1 MLIENRQSKEEI
13 ILKHNKMAIE
23 IANICDYMIENRM
36 YLNDTGIKQYAEKIK
51 NIADYWV
58 LEPTKSKGDK

>member
-1 MLIENRQSKEEI
+1 MSEEEI
-13 ILKHNKMAIE
+13 ILKHNRMAIE
-23 IANICDYMIENRM
+23 IENICNYMIENRM

-58 LEPTKSKGDK
+58 LEERN

>member
-1 MLIENRQSKEEI
+1 MLIENSQSKEEI
-13 ILKHNKMAIE
+13 ILNHNRMAIE

-36 YLNDTGIKQYAEKIK
+36 CLNDTGIKQYAEKIK